1 MALGQKGRRLGRDSG
16 ARLALFRGLVSSLIV
31 EERIITTASKA
42 KEAKKVADRMIDLA
56 LRNDLHAR
64 RQIARV
70 LPDRGVVR
78 RLFDTVAPRYQKG
91 RGGYTRLIRTGRRR
105 GDAAPMALL
114 ELMK

>member
-91 RGGYTRLIRTGRRR
+91 RGGYTRLIRTGNRR

-114 ELMK
+114 ELLK

>member
-1 MALGQKGRRLGRDSG
+1 
-16 ARLALFRGLVSSLIV
+16 
-31 EERIITTASKA
+31 
-42 KEAKKVADRMIDLA
+42 MIDLA

-70 LPDRGVVR
+70 LPDRAVVR

>member
-31 EERIITTASKA
+31 EERISTTASKA
-42 KEAKKVADRMIDLA
+42 KEAKKVADRVIDLA

-70 LPDRGVVR
+70 LSDRGVVR

-91 RGGYTRLIRTGRRR
+91 RGGYTRLIRTGHRR

-114 ELMK
+114 ELVK

>member
-31 EERIITTASKA
+31 EERISTTASKA

-70 LPDRGVVR
+70 LPDRAVVR

-91 RGGYTRLIRTGRRR
+91 RGGYTRLIRTGNRR

-114 ELMK
+114 ELLK

>member
-91 RGGYTRLIRTGRRR
+91 RGGYTRLIRTGHRR
-105 GDAAPMALL
+105 GDAAPMAQL